1 MRRSCAAVIAS
12 IIVSFPLMYQSAKA
26 GFEEVDKMIERAA
39 RVDRA
44 NKILSFLAYI
54 GPTCEESYYSGAILA
69 FARSH

>member
-1 MRRSCAAVIAS
+1 
-12 IIVSFPLMYQSAKA
+12 MYQSAKA